1 MPHINR
7 AENSHLVIRRLERKQ
22 QHFKPHAAALAIAP
36 FP

>member
-22 QHFKPHAAALAIAP
+22 QNFKSHAAALAIAP